1 MVDAERIRKIHS
13 EWAKK
18 MTDRELLE
26 TIYINQQIIYE
37 EIVDDLKLRTAKIMR
52 ELGLEP

>member
-1 MVDAERIRKIHS
+1 MVDEQRIMKIHS
-13 EWAKK
+13 ERAKK

-26 TIYINQQIIYE
+26 TIYITQRIIYE

-52 ELGLEP
+52 KLELEP